1 MIEAY
6 EQAEREL
13 KAIGRDLNNV
23 PQEWYEQHLWADGI
37 LMFWVSHKRLPTPM
51 ELALD
56 MFDEWDDPVSTDEAE
71 AFLRLLRSG

>member
-1 MIEAY
+1 MIKAY

-13 KAIGRDLNNV
+13 KEAGCDLNNI

-37 LMFWVSHKRLPTPM
+37 LLWWVHHRSLPTAVQ
-51 ELALD
+51 LALE

-71 AFLRLLRSG
+71 AFLRLLKSG